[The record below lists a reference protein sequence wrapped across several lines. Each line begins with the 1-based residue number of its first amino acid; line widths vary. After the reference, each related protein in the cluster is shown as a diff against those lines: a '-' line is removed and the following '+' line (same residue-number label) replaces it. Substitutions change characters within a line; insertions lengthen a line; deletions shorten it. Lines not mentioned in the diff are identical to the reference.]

1 MWLALAELEGGQD
14 SVFSVPSLPV
24 LLLTKV
30 WEALGDQLVPPRSGG
45 RLRIGRS
52 VLLVDEALLTAA
64 QSLDFLVC
72 SGPGGVPLVAFPH
85 T

>member
-45 RLRIGRS
+45 HLQIGRS
-52 VLLVDEALLTAA
+52 VLLVD
-64 QSLDFLVC
+64 
-72 SGPGGVPLVAFPH
+72 
-85 T
+85 